1 MKEMQTAAQAIGL
14 RLQTAEI
21 STEGE
26 FEDALVAKNKA
37 GVQALI
43 LLSNAIFSA
52 EELSISLASTSCQPC
67 IFSSICRRGGLMSY
81 GPSDADFS
89 AAPRGYVDRILR
101 DAKPGDLPVEQPTKF
116 DLYINLSTAKAL
128 GVAIPESFVDRAAKV
143 IE

>member
-1 MKEMQTAAQAIGL
+1 MAQA
-14 RLQTAEI
+14 TP
-21 STEGE
+21 T
-26 FEDALVAKNKA
+26 
-37 GVQALI
+37 
-43 LLSNAIFSA
+43 
-52 EELSISLASTSCQPC
+52 
-67 IFSSICRRGGLMSY
+67 
-81 GPSDADFS
+81 FS